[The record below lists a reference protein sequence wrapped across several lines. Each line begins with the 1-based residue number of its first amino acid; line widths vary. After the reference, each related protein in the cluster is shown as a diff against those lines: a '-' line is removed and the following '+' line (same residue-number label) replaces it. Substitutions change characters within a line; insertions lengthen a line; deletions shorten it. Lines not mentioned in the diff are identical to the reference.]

1 MYANWNNAQGALL
14 QAYADVVRSLFQALP
29 MIPAMK
35 RVVSEFA
42 CAPDWRTVRPPLTVL
57 DEGTAAALLDSL
69 RAAQFDMP
77 GYPRS

>member
-1 MYANWNNAQGALL
+1 
-14 QAYADVVRSLFQALP
+14 

-42 CAPDWRTVRPPLTVL
+42 RAPDWRAVRPPLTAI
-57 DEGTAAALLDSL
+57 DEGTASTLLDSL